1 MKKLSLIGMLFLAF
15 FACREDIDET
25 NPTTNTTEPPII
37 LSEYEPEMDIVTGTI
52 FGLVY
57 DENNT
62 PVQSAT
68 VNYEGKTFTTD
79 EEGRFII
86 SNEAL
91 DRQGTFFTVE
101 ADGYFRGS
109 RRIYPRDNSV
119 NYANIQLL
127 SLNDIGSFNAVD
139 GGELEGPDGL
149 KISFPPNS
157 IQSADGSLSNGQVTV
172 AAKWLDPTADNI
184 GEIMPGDLL
193 GLDSRIEEVAL
204 VSYGMMAVELFDESG
219 QNVNIAEGSTATLT
233 FPIPQELIEE
243 APQEI
248 PLWSFEDEQYGI
260 WAEEGTATL
269 QGNTYVGQVSHFSFW
284 NCDAPFPLVY
294 IEGQLLTEAGTP
306 LANTSISVLADGS
319 NGRRYGKTDNE
330 GYFAGKMPKDL
341 ELVLSIG
348 SDCNF
353 TDINL
358 GSFST
363 DTNLG
368 QITLEETGS
377 TFSITGNIID
387 CDDDLLVNA
396 LIRVDAGNRRTEFY
410 LSGESDFEIGILN
423 CDNAEE
429 VSITAIDIENLEE
442 GTTISLP
449 IEPEVNFGTVSACG
463 MQLTEFF
470 TLTLNGETVTTVQGL
485 EATIRPGGSLRIDA
499 EIFDSI
505 LNTRTFNFRLIM
517 SSSAIGTYSAMDI
530 FFIDITVSDSVF
542 NSELFLFCEAD
553 CDSLDPAT
561 FIISENG
568 GVGEHLAGE
577 FNGTGTLLNNSGNPT
592 DVTLNGSFR
601 IPISQ

>member
-1 MKKLSLIGMLFLAF
+1 MKKLSLIGLLFLAL

-25 NPTTNTTEPPII
+25 ITSGPDRTPII
-37 LSEYEPEMDIVTGTI
+37 ISEYEPEMDIVTGTI

-57 DENNT
+57 DENDN
-62 PVQSAT
+62 PVQDAV
-68 VNYEGKTFTTD
+68 VNYDGKTFTTD
-79 EEGRFII
+79 VEGRFII
-86 SNEAL
+86 KDEAL

-109 RRIYPRDNSV
+109 SRIYPRDNSV

-127 SLNDIGSFNAVD
+127 SLNDIGSFNAAD

-157 IQSADGSLSNGQVTV
+157 IQSADGSLSNGQVSV

-193 GLDSRIEEVAL
+193 GLNSRVEEVAL
-204 VSYGMMAVELFDESG
+204 VSYGMMAVELFDENG
-219 QNVNIAEGSTATLT
+219 LNVNIAEGNAATLS
-233 FPIPQELIEE
+233 FPVPQELMDE

-269 QGNTYVGQVSHFSFW
+269 QGNNYVGEVSHFSFW

-294 IEGQLLTEAGTP
+294 IEGQLLTPNGTP
-306 LANTSISVLADGS
+306 LANSSISIFAEGS
-319 NGRRYGKTDNE
+319 NSRRYGTTDNE
-330 GYFAGKMPKDL
+330 GYFAGKMPKDI
-341 ELVLSIG
+341 ELVLNIG

-353 TDINL
+353 GEINL

-363 DTNLG
+363 GTNIG

-377 TFSITGNIID
+377 AFSITGNIID

-396 LIRVDAGNRRTEFY
+396 LIRVDIGNRRTEFY
-410 LSGESDFEIGILN
+410 LNGEGDFEIGVLN

-429 VSITAIDIENLEE
+429 VSITAVDVENLEE
-442 GTTISLP
+442 GMTKSLP
-449 IEPEVNFGTVSACG
+449 IESEVNFGTVSACG
-463 MQLTEFF
+463 TQFTEFF

-485 EATIRPGGSLRIDA
+485 GATIHSGGSLRIEA
-499 EIFDSI
+499 EIFDSM
-505 LNTRTFNFRLIM
+505 LNTRTFDFRLEMI
-517 SSSAIGTYSAMDI
+517 SSTIGTYSAMDI
-530 FFIDITVSDSVF
+530 IFMAITASDSVF
-542 NSELFLFCEAD
+542 NSETILFCKGN
-553 CDSLDPAT
+553 CNSLDPAT
-561 FIISENG
+561 IIINENG

-577 FNGTGTLLNNSGNPT
+577 FNGEGTLTNNDGTPFN
-592 DVTLNGSFR
+592 VTLNGSFR
-601 IPISQ
+601 LPISQ